1 MSEKNVEVMEL
12 IETLYSMVTEAWGVP
27 LGNDKCIVER
37 ENVLEI
43 LNEIKTRIPV
53 ELAEAKRL
61 VSARDE
67 FIGNAKREAESI
79 RKNAEDKARA
89 MLEEQEIVRVAKQHS
104 AELVSN
110 AEYKSKELRRVANEY
125 VDEILR
131 RTEETVGSALKS
143 INQSRASFRSLAGS
157 AAPAQP
163 VTQDDDDDTDLTD
176 FTPMTVEELTG
187 GWVDDDG
194 NQLVIVPDTSTYDYR
209 TWYGRVGFGPF
220 EVVDD
225 RPVIEY
231 DGFYYDFEADGDGFL
246 LRQNGASDRAG
257 LDGARFGP
265 GESDVYA
272 PELTTLDGI
281 WQDALGETLVIDT
294 DRMEYLAYSPDGM
307 TGGTICDGGDGLGVY
322 LFLNGRGYF
331 AVSPDGN
338 SFTLFFEASDTNAP
352 DGTYEGVFYRNG
364 DADLYAELDDAEFY
378 ASDGHLR
385 YYDGENIFFL
395 PDTYAVAADGLA
407 YDGAGNV
414 YAAGWDTPYYDPA
427 DDWGDNWASNWG

>member
-1 MSEKNVEVMEL
+1 
-12 IETLYSMVTEAWGVP
+12 
-27 LGNDKCIVER
+27 
-37 ENVLEI
+37 
-43 LNEIKTRIPV
+43 
-53 ELAEAKRL
+53 
-61 VSARDE
+61 
-67 FIGNAKREAESI
+67 
-79 RKNAEDKARA
+79 
-89 MLEEQEIVRVAKQHS
+89 
-104 AELVSN
+104 
-110 AEYKSKELRRVANEY
+110 
-125 VDEILR
+125 
-131 RTEETVGSALKS
+131 
-143 INQSRASFRSLAGS
+143 
-157 AAPAQP
+157 
-163 VTQDDDDDTDLTD
+163 
-176 FTPMTVEELTG
+176 MTVEELTG

-414 YAAGWDTPYYDPA
+414 YAAGWDTPYYDPCRRLGRQLGQQLGLTRTDKSSGMQMHSA
-427 DDWGDNWASNWG
+427 AFLSFFTARRPRRLGWFGGFRRLGAFGGYSRRRRSRGSTQRSSRASMPGRNSRMRRMAENAPMEIVRQICSMVGLPKKFSDDRRDEHHDRAGRQHRVDAAAVGGDECVAHGHGLAHLAVIARVEDAVVDGRAHEDALDDQQREVIDLQPPAGRRP